1 MTYFLG
7 VLAVVLI
14 TFLANK
20 IGRFFGISA
29 PFRFL
34 SFFKLHYLAYGII
47 LAFFFPDN
55 FKILFEKITGTVF
68 MFSLTW
74 IGFYYGCSLEFRAHQ
89 RYSPKTLL
97 FHMIEPVIIFLFTIL
112 AGTLYIYIKFN
123 EIRHFDI
130 VFILAVFCSLTL
142 FKRHE
147 NPYHKG
153 DYTLNPI
160 LRDLVPVRNIFAVTA
175 LSFAGSFF
183 YGVDELSLFGNLFTG
198 TFIFFMFHV
207 IVGMS
212 AGFLVSMLI
221 KGSQTTESIPT
232 IVIGVTALTGG
243 IAYTFSLSPLF
254 IGMVSGAFLI
264 NSTLKRLRTIEAV
277 YSSHEH
283 IEKIFMFF
291 LGALLTPLIQSETF
305 SPGLV
310 LLSAC
315 GIFILRSSLKYIL
328 AYLWISPSK
337 ANAGEIILP
346 WTGLTSQGIVA
357 AGAALECG
365 IQNPHVSTVFLIMIV
380 LMVLNESVTGIYI
393 LKNR

>member
-7 VLAVVLI
+7 ILAVVLI
-14 TFLANK
+14 TFLAGK
-20 IGRFFGISA
+20 IGRFFGISEF
-29 PFRFL
+29 FRVL
-34 SFFKLHYLAYGII
+34 SFFKLHYLAYGFI

-55 FKILFEKITGTVF
+55 FKILFERIMGTVF

-74 IGFYYGCSLEFRAHQ
+74 IGFYYGCNLEFRAHQ
-89 RYSPKTLL
+89 RYSSKTFL
-97 FHMIEPVIIFLFTIL
+97 FYIIEPVIIFTFTIL
-112 AGTLYIYIKFN
+112 AGILYIYIKFN
-123 EIRHFDI
+123 EIRHFDV

-142 FKRHE
+142 YKRHE

-153 DYTLNPI
+153 DHTFNPI
-160 LRDLVPVRNIFAVTA
+160 LRDLVPARNIFAITA
-175 LSFAGSFF
+175 LSFTGSFF
-183 YGVDELSLFGNLFTG
+183 YGAGEFSLLGNLFTG
-198 TFIFFMFHV
+198 TFVFFVFHV

-212 AGFLVSMLI
+212 AGFLFSMLI

-254 IGMVSGAFLI
+254 VGMISGAFLI

-277 YSSHEH
+277 SSSHEH

-291 LGALLTPLIQSETF
+291 IGALLIPLVQSETF

-310 LLSAC
+310 LLGAC

-328 AYLWISPSK
+328 AYMWISRNK
-337 ANAGEIILP
+337 GYAGDILMP

-365 IQNPHVSTVFLIMIV
+365 MQNPHMSSVFIIMIM
-380 LMVLNESVTGIYI
+380 LLILNISVTGIYI